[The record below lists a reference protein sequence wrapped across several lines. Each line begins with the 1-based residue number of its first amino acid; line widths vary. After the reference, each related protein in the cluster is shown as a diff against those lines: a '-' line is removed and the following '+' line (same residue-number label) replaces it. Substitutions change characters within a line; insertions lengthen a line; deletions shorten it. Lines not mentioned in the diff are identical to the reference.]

1 MILDTAKLVFA
12 GAVGAGKTTAIRS
25 IADGAPVSTD
35 VPMTDGAHGDKTTTT
50 VALDFSEV
58 ILDDGTPLLVYGL
71 PGQDHFSFMR
81 PIVIKGAIGV
91 IVLLDARDTEIGNRC
106 EHWVR
111 SIREIDPTM
120 AIGIGV
126 TQVDRS
132 PNFGLADVRE
142 AIRRCG
148 SSVPV
153 FTLDPRDKDQT
164 SH

>member
-81 PIVIKGAIGV
+81 PIVIKSAIGV

-106 EHWVR
+106 
-111 SIREIDPTM
+111 
-120 AIGIGV
+120 
-126 TQVDRS
+126 
-132 PNFGLADVRE
+132 
-142 AIRRCG
+142 
-148 SSVPV
+148 
-153 FTLDPRDKDQT
+153 
-164 SH
+164 